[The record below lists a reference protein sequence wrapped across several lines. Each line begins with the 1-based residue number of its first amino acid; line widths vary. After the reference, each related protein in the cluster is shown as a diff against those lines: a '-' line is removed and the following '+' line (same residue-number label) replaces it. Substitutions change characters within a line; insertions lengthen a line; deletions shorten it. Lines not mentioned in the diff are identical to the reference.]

1 MHLLVILRINK
12 VTNQLISLCPI
23 WLLMTGIDRYLTKAL
38 TAVMVTCL
46 GIAEDAAPVCS
57 FPLSGLSITQIGA
70 AAAGAAMTKPVG
82 SARTSKRCA

>member
-57 FPLSGLSITQIGA
+57 FPLSGLSITHCDRSSSSR
-70 AAAGAAMTKPVG
+70 G
-82 SARTSKRCA
+82 SSG